1 MPTRAPTTTEHA
13 IAGFME
19 DATAAFERAAAAC
32 GLIETRREIASERVR
47 VRLAG
52 PALAGYA
59 LPALAHHRTP
69 ADSEPDDLTITVF
82 DTRSTG
88 VAMPP
93 PVWPTTAYTPTSE
106 ICGVEG
112 GRFIVAFNVGTGVLD
127 LLDTCSGCA
136 LHWIHDAALHPAYDV
151 SSPFRLLLHWWLRRR
166 GIQFM
171 HAGAVAREDKGLLL
185 VGRGGSGKSTAAL
198 ACLLAGFDFLG
209 DDYVGARP
217 SPRPEAFNLYGS
229 AKLEVGH
236 LDARFGRL
244 AGAVFGRTGVPDN
257 DKAILLLPERFGPS
271 VCPRAELVAMV
282 IPRITRTHGS
292 SLRPATTP
300 AALRALVPSTCRQ
313 LTAMR
318 KRDFDAMAE
327 LGRTLPAYT
336 LEMGEEIDL
345 VPELL
350 AGLFDRSAT

>member
-1 MPTRAPTTTEHA
+1 M
-13 IAGFME
+13 AGFMD
-19 DATAAFERAAAAC
+19 DATAAFERAAAAS
-32 GLIETRREIASERVR
+32 GLVETRRVIAAERVQ

-59 LPALAHHRTP
+59 LPALAHHPAP
-69 ADSEPDDLTITVF
+69 ADSEPADLTISVF

-93 PVWPTTAYTPTSE
+93 PVWPRTAYTPTSE

-112 GRFIVAFNVGTGVLD
+112 RRFIVAFNVGTGVLD
-127 LLDTCSGCA
+127 VLDTCSGSA

-166 GIQFM
+166 GIQFL
-171 HAGAVAREDKGLLL
+171 HAGAVGREDKGLLL

-244 AGAVFGRTGVPDN
+244 AGAVLGRTGVPDN

-271 VCPRAELVAMV
+271 VRARAELVAVV
-282 IPRITRTHGS
+282 IPRITRAPGS
-292 SLRPATTP
+292 ALRPASTP

-318 KRDFDAMAE
+318 QQDFDAMAE
-327 LGRTLPAYT
+327 LVRTLPAYA
-336 LEMGEEIDL
+336 LEMGEEIAP

-350 AGLFDRSAT
+350 AGLLDRGAA